1 MSAALRSRERVLR
14 VLIADD
20 EPAARAKLRRL
31 LSDERDVHVVG
42 EVGNGYDAL
51 SAIRTHAPDLLLL
64 DIRMPVLDG
73 FEILEQLTS
82 AGIPM
87 PKVVFITAFDD
98 FAVRAFEVRAL
109 DYLLKPFDG
118 ERLSAA
124 LQRVRR
130 EVDLEHRPSAAAL
143 ESLLAQLRS
152 RDQDDDPHSTRGL
165 DILRDGYIDR
175 IAIRSVGAT
184 RLVSLADVEWIE
196 ACGNYV
202 RLHGADGRPLARETI
217 RRLVDRLD
225 PSRFARIHRSA
236 IVNLSRVK
244 LIKPVAAGDAVVVLH
259 SGTRL
264 RLSRSFRGEFGRR
277 LELAT
282 GR

>member
-1 MSAALRSRERVLR
+1 MR
-14 VLIADD
+14 VLIVDD

-31 LSDERDVHVVG
+31 LAAEPGVRVVG
-42 EVGNGYDAL
+42 EASNGHEAIV
-51 SAIRTHAPDLLLL
+51 AIRESAPDVLLL

-73 FEILEQLTS
+73 FETLERLAS
-82 AGIPM
+82 AGVAM
-87 PKVVFITAFDD
+87 PKVIFITAFDA

-118 ERLSAA
+118 PRLSAA
-124 LQRVRR
+124 LERVRR
-130 EVDLEHRPSAAAL
+130 EVDLEHRPSVAAL
-143 ESLLAQLRS
+143 EALLAQLRN
-152 RDQDDDPHSTRGL
+152 RGQDAEADAPREL
-165 DILRDGYIDR
+165 EVLRDGYIDR

-202 RLHGADGRPLARETI
+202 RLHGAEGRPLARQTV
-217 RRLVDRLD
+217 RGLVDRLD
-225 PSRFARIHRSA
+225 PSRFARVHRSA
-236 IVNLSRVK
+236 IVNLSHVK

-264 RLSRSFRGEFGRR
+264 RLSRSFRAEFGRR
-277 LELAT
+277 LQLTA